1 MRRAR
6 QVLLLAAGTA
16 LAGCGDDPFGVEDAL
31 GTWDLRQVNDLAISG
46 MAPVGV
52 WMRENGGADSSLVV
66 VESIVLEFQAAATC
80 VWTFDDGI
88 QGAETEDDCAYV
100 IAADGSVSVTVGGM
114 SFRGSGEGTV
124 MTLRDDATNELVFAK
139 RP

>member
-6 QVLLLAAGTA
+6 QALLLVVGAM

-46 MAPVGV
+46 MTPAGV
-52 WMRENGGADSSLVV
+52 WIRENGGADSSLVV
-66 VESIVLEFQAAATC
+66 VESIVLEFQAAAAC

-88 QGAETEDDCAYV
+88 QGAETEDDCGYS
-100 IAADGSVSVTVGGM
+100 IAADGSVSVTVGGT
-114 SFRGSGEGTV
+114 SLQGTGEGTI